1 MAQVVNARL
10 QTRSLFATS
19 SPQIHWVVVLIGA
32 WARAATER
40 ALDRILSALLKP
52 PRVANFATHRFETR
66 SNDRSVTA
74 SDRYPQ

>member
-19 SPQIHWVVVLIGA
+19 SPRIHWVVVLIGA

-40 ALDRILSALLKP
+40 ALDRILSARLKP
-52 PRVANFATHRFETR
+52 RESPTSQHTDLKPDLTIAL
-66 SNDRSVTA
+66 
-74 SDRYPQ
+74 